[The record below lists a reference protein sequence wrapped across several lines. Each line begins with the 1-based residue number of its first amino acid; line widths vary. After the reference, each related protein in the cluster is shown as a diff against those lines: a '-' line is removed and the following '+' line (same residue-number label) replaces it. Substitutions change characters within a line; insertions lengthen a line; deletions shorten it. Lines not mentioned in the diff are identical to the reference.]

1 MPECTCKQGDPS
13 TETPRYMY
21 IGDGIVL
28 VEGPL
33 EKIKDH
39 LDEIKKVLRES
50 FEKEMEERSKRK
62 K

>member
-1 MPECTCKQGDPS
+1 
-13 TETPRYMY
+13 MY

-39 LDEIKKVLRES
+39 LNEIKKVLRES